1 MVTAS
6 IAIIV
11 PTLNAAGEWDRFA
24 PPLLASVKP
33 DDVLVLDSSS
43 TDGTV
48 ELAREAGFRV
58 HTISRSEFNHG
69 GTRQLALQLMPDAEI
84 LLFLT
89 QDAILTNSNSIAL
102 LLEAFCDKDVVAAF
116 GRQMPRNG
124 ATAIETHARLFN
136 YSTRSNVRSLKDRAE
151 LGFKTIFFSN
161 SFGAYRRSALE
172 AVGGFPSDVIFG
184 EDTITIAKLLLA
196 GGKVAYVAEAKVLH
210 SHPYTWRQEFRRYF
224 DIGVLHV
231 RESWL
236 LREFGE
242 ARGEGGRFV
251 RSELSYL
258 WPQNAPLILSAVVRT
273 ALKLLGYKLG
283 RKEGMLSLGWKR
295 RLSMHREFWK

>member
-1 MVTAS
+1 MTAS

-11 PTLNAAGEWDRFA
+11 PTLNAAEEWGEFM

-33 DDVLVLDSSS
+33 DDVLILDSSS
-43 TDGTV
+43 TDGTA
-48 ELAREAGFRV
+48 ELAHEAGFRV
-58 HTISRSEFNHG
+58 HTIPRSEFNHG
-69 GTRQLALQLMPDAEI
+69 GTRQLALLLMPDADI

-89 QDAILTNSNSIAL
+89 QDAILANSNSIAL
-102 LLEAFCDKDVVAAF
+102 LLEAFRDKDVVAAF

-124 ATAIETHARLFN
+124 AAAIETHARLFN
-136 YSTRSNVRSLKDRAE
+136 YSTHSNIRSLNDRTE

-161 SFGAYRRSALE
+161 SFGAYRRTALE

-196 GGKVAYVAEAKVLH
+196 GGKVAYVAEAEVLH
-210 SHPYTWRQEFRRYF
+210 SHAYTWRQEFRRYF
-224 DIGVLHV
+224 DIGVLHT

-236 LREFGE
+236 LREFGN
-242 ARGEGGRFV
+242 ASGEGGRFV

-258 WPQNAPLILSAVVRT
+258 WLKDARLIPSAVVRT

-295 RLSMHREFWK
+295 RLSMHRDFWQ